1 MTTKIVSKHHSIPK
15 STTSHHAKVKPPV
28 TATKHEATH
37 YLRSHHLK
45 PTHINIKSAKNLI
58 IKDKKKGNGP
68 GGYDVT
74 VRDAAADWQIIYGK
88 VRVGGVMT
96 FVHTTNSN
104 QNLHTVITLAANQCQ
119 AIDTLYLD
127 GEAVTFD
134 SLPGFATGKFIGRV
148 YMDVTSLGSL
158 TQPTNA
164 QLNANVPGKWTAN
177 HRQRGCCYAYVMFQ
191 WDQAIFPSGMPEI
204 TFDVRGK
211 LVYDSR
217 TTLTGYSNNAAL
229 CLADYLMDTRYGLGI
244 PLSDIDTT
252 ALNTAANICDESV
265 TKQDGTT
272 EARYTINGAFH
283 TTDEPLTV
291 INKMLSSMHGYL
303 VYVGGK
309 WKILA
314 GKYRSPSISLDET
327 DLRSSLALTLK
338 QSKRDVFNGV
348 KGTYLAPEKDWQES
362 DFPTYKNSYYKG
374 LDNNIEATED
384 VTFPFTTSPSQAQR
398 LAKISLERARQEIEF
413 EADFSLKA
421 YQLEPGDTV
430 QFSYARFGWSLKL
443 FEVIRVRLNVVDD
456 SNGIPCLITTL
467 HLKESASGVWDWNN
481 GDETRVD
488 LAPNTTL
495 PDPFTTTAPTGLTL
509 TSGTTEL
516 YIRSDGTVFSRI
528 KASWTAMSDYFVSS
542 GGRIEVQYKQSSAGS
557 WSNAAS
563 VTGDTTFTH
572 VLDVQDGANYDV
584 RIRAVSALGVASAWT
599 TVTGHKVIGKTAP
612 PSNITGLV
620 AAVDDFGIKLTWNA
634 IPDLD
639 VSQYEVR
646 IGAAGDTWAAST
658 YLTQTKATNF
668 RYELK
673 VASSYTFRV
682 KAIDTSGNYS
692 TAEVSAAL
700 TIAKPS
706 AVAPSSS
713 FAGPDLVLKWTASV
727 GQFAIANYEIY
738 YGDTFS
744 GSTFVGNVKGL
755 SFSQKVQFGGFRRF
769 WIVAR
774 DVAGNLGT
782 EANVDVTVVVPT
794 AVQSLFPEVIDN
806 NVLLKWSAPS
816 AASLPIDHYKVYKGA
831 VFGSA
836 TLLGQVTAT
845 FALRFESLSGTYV
858 YWIVPYDTALNAGTP
873 FSVSTIVNEPPDYV
887 LQDNQILDLA
897 TFTLVNA
904 FVENGYLIIP
914 ADPTETYANHFTA
927 NGWSTWQDAINAGAT
942 YYINNVP
949 TIAYAEKVIDYGAV
963 FASMIVKFSFVQENI
978 VGSLAFNTRIGY
990 SADGT
995 NYTYQSDVTQIF
1007 AQNFRYIKVR
1017 ISTGAMGG
1025 NSGEGMGVLGLTY
1038 P

>member
-1 MTTKIVSKHHSIPK
+1 MSTKIVSKHHSIPK
-15 STTSHHAKVKPPV
+15 HSSKKTTPAI
-28 TATKHEATH
+28 TATKNEATH

-45 PTHINIKSAKNLI
+45 PTNINIKSAKNLI
-58 IKDKKKGNGP
+58 VKDKKKGNGP

-74 VRDAAADWQIIYGK
+74 VRDASADWQIIYGK

-104 QNLHTVITLAANQCQ
+104 QNLHTVITLAANKCQ

-148 YMDVTSLGSL
+148 FLDVSSLGDVN
-158 TQPTNA
+158 QPTNVS
-164 QLNANVPGKWTAN
+164 LNANVPGKWTSN
-177 HRQRGCCYAYVMFQ
+177 HRQRGCAYAYVLFQ
-191 WDQAIFPSGMPEI
+191 WDAAIFPSGLPEI

-211 LVYDSR
+211 QVYDSR
-217 TTLTGYSNNAAL
+217 SATTAYSNNAAL

-265 TKQDGTT
+265 TKQDGTS
-272 EARYTINGAFH
+272 EARYTVNGAFH
-283 TTDEPLTV
+283 TSDDPLTV

-303 VYVGGK
+303 LYVGGK

-314 GKYRSPSISLDET
+314 GKYRAPSISLSES
-327 DLRSSLALTLK
+327 DLRSSLSLTLK

-348 KGTYLAPEKDWQES
+348 KGTYLAPEKNWQES
-362 DFPTYKNSYYKG
+362 DFPSYKNSYYKT

-430 QFSYARFGWSLKL
+430 QFTYTRFGWSSKL
-443 FEVIRVRLNVVDD
+443 FEVIRVRPQVVDD
-456 SNGIPCLITTL
+456 SNGVPCLITSL
-467 HLKESASGVWDWNN
+467 HLKETASGVWDWNN
-481 GDETRVD
+481 GEETRVD

-495 PDPFTTTAPTGLTL
+495 PDPFTTTAPTGLVL
-509 TSGTTEL
+509 TSGTSEL

-528 KASWTAMSDYFVSS
+528 KASWSAMSDYFVTS
-542 GGRIEVQYKQSSAGS
+542 GGRIEIQYKQISAGS

-572 VLDVQDGANYDV
+572 ILDVQDGAFYNV
-584 RIRAVSALGVASAWT
+584 RIRAVSALGVASAWLT
-599 TVTGHKVIGKTAP
+599 ERHKVIGKTAA
-612 PSNITGLV
+612 PSNVTGLV
-620 AAVDDFGIKLTWNA
+620 AAVDDFGIKVSWNA
-634 IPDLD
+634 IADLD
-639 VSQYEVR
+639 VAQYEVR
-646 IGAAGDTWAAST
+646 VGAAGDTWAAST

-668 RYELK
+668 RYDLK
-673 VASSYTFRV
+673 LASSYVFRV

-692 TAEVSAAL
+692 TTEASATL

-706 AVAPSSS
+706 AVTLSS
-713 FAGPDLVLKWTASV
+713 ALNGPDLVLSWTAST
-727 GQFAIANYEIY
+727 GPFAIANYEIY
-738 YGDTFS
+738 YGTTFA
-744 GSTFVGNVKGL
+744 GATFVGNVKGL
-755 SFSQKVQFGGFRRF
+755 SFSLRVQFGGFRRF
-769 WIVAR
+769 WVVAR
-774 DVAGNLGT
+774 DVANNLGT
-782 EANVDVTVVVPT
+782 EASADVTIASPT
-794 AVQSLFPEVIDN
+794 AVQNLFPEVIDN
-806 NVLLKWSAPS
+806 NVLLKWTAPATS
-816 AASLPIDHYKVYKGA
+816 TLPIDNYKVYKGD

-836 TLLGQVTAT
+836 VLLGQVTAT
-845 FALRFESLSGTYV
+845 FTMRFESLGGTYT
-858 YWIVPYDTALNAGTP
+858 YWIVPYDTAGNVGTA
-873 FSVSTIVNEPPDYV
+873 FSVSAVVNQPPDYV

-897 TFTLVNA
+897 TMTLLNA
-904 FVENGYLIIP
+904 FVENGYLIMP
-914 ADPTETYANHFTA
+914 ADPTETYASHFTA
-927 NGWSTWQDAINAGAT
+927 QGWATWQDAINAGAT
-942 YYINNVP
+942 TYLNNVP
-949 TIAYAEKVIDYGAV
+949 STAYAEKTIDYGAV
-963 FASMIVKFSFVQENI
+963 LSAMIVKFSFVKEDI
-978 VGSLAFNTRIGY
+978 VGTPSFDTRIGY
-990 SADGT
+990 SSD
-995 NYTYQSDVTQIF
+995 NVNFTYQSNVSQIY
-1007 AQNFRYIKVR
+1007 AQNFRYVKVR
-1017 ISTGAMGG
+1017 ISFGTLPG